1 MNKYIRSL
9 IVFAVVLLT
18 AFPVQAQNFQTPYA
32 KGMQYL
38 RAVTERERLEQ
49 GTQYASR
56 PSNHVFVP
64 GGRWLYG
71 VDIGYL
77 GLNSDNKDMI
87 FSGMKESDMDITGY
101 QIQPYVGYAV
111 ANNCILGL
119 RLGYGQM
126 NGEKPFFPMYEGEER
141 LHTFRNMDYTASVYS
156 VDVFHRGYI
165 PIDSRNRFALFG
177 DLTLGYYGTNGHVT
191 SQRDNEDFRS
201 NFSLNQ
207 IRLGLRPG
215 IAVAFSEYFSMDLS
229 FGLANLSY
237 TMEEEKNM
245 DNPKKA
251 ISRSDFHVNSC
262 INIADV
268 CLGFTVNY

>member
-1 MNKYIRSL
+1 MNRYIH
-9 IVFAVVLLT
+9 VFLLGVT
-18 AFPVQAQNFQTPYA
+18 MFITSFPLHAQNYSTPYVMG
-32 KGMQYL
+32 KQYL
-38 RAVTERERLEQ
+38 HAVTEQEMLEQ
-49 GTQYASR
+49 DNFSSVYS
-56 PSNHVFVP
+56 SNHLFVP
-64 GGRWLYG
+64 AGRWVYG
-71 VDIGYL
+71 VGLGYL
-77 GLNSDNKDMI
+77 NLSSENEDMI
-87 FSGMKESDMDITGY
+87 FSGVKDTDMDINGFH
-101 QIQPYVGYAV
+101 IQPFVGYAV

-126 NGEKPFFPMYEGEER
+126 NGEKPFFPMYEEESIV
-141 LHTFRNMDYTASVYS
+141 HTFRDLDYKATVYS
-156 VDVFHRGYI
+156 VDMFHRGYI
-165 PIDSRNRFALFG
+165 SIDRQNRFALFG

-215 IAVAFSEYFSMDLS
+215 IAAAFSEYFSMDLS

-245 DNPKKA
+245 DNPKQA
-251 ISRSDFHVNSC
+251 ISRNGFHVNSC

-268 CLGFTVNY
+268 CLGFTINY